1 MRDFKNI
8 TPKRNKVGVII
19 AKCSN
24 VKDLFGIR
32 IENFEDDNWISN
44 WAFKIKEDVAKREGY
59 DKTKISGSFLISSE
73 YPGCPYCGNNNY
85 VYCCCG
91 KVSCHNSN
99 DEIFTCPWC
108 GSSGPLSGPITEMYI
123 GSDR

>member
-1 MRDFKNI
+1 MIENNDKPQKKI
-8 TPKRNKVGVII
+8 KVGIII
-19 AKCSN
+19 AKCS
-24 VKDLFGIR
+24 KLKELFGIR
-32 IENFEDDNWISN
+32 TENIDNDNWVSN
-44 WAFKIKEDVAKREGY
+44 WAFKIKEDVVKREGY
-59 DKTKISGSFLISSE
+59 DKTKIEGSFLISPE

-108 GSSGPLSGPITEMYI
+108 GNSGPLSGPVTEMDI